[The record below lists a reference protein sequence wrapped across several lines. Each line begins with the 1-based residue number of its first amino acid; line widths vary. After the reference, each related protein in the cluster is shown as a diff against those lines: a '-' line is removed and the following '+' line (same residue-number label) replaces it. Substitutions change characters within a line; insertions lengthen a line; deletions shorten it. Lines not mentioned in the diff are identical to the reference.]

1 MSVDLNDVKIKGQT
15 GDPFGPNYVGPTNLG
30 RAKIDPLGETAILGA
45 SAYAAKKPLHI
56 LEMVGAVSTD
66 AKNFSDIQS
75 ELLSQKGFNPIR
87 KVKNIGRGLKRIS
100 NVVRDIA
107 NPRQVEVAGM
117 PGLRI
122 NSGDVDNVNAM
133 KIDQRLEG
141 FDTTRAQRG
150 KLRTEEI
157 TRQRQIQE
165 ADLKKQLNLEKGKPN
180 RAESNIREKR
190 GYLGTPTDFTEVK
203 VKEWIDANPDPR
215 IRERIGKSDAYGK
228 PIAEGAATRGEYP
241 QFPGQKQSKKVN
253 AAIKKDLGLEYTVE
267 QHHLIHLRDSATIGK
282 HLDGLNDPI
291 TKAATYDYMM
301 KRFGI
306 VPGNFDLNIA
316 NIPAGPHRLGVGGD
330 LHTWLDRLGY
340 EDYWSDF
347 SKKWAG
353 KTPTST
359 DILDAFD
366 LYMDQVFHP
375 MMIKLDDLVKKNPT
389 KGKFEGAYVPQYLVD
404 EAKARVKHL
413 QLPSRPQKLR
423 GTQAGA
429 EEAIEAQMGQAY
441 KSGLGDRGAYYQE
454 KVGDTLI
461 TGRRHYRSPDQ
472 KKIAAKDLQIKRKKD
487 RLSIANN

>member
-1 MSVDLNDVKIKGQT
+1 
-15 GDPFGPNYVGPTNLG
+15 
-30 RAKIDPLGETAILGA
+30 
-45 SAYAAKKPLHI
+45 
-56 LEMVGAVSTD
+56 
-66 AKNFSDIQS
+66 
-75 ELLSQKGFNPIR
+75 
-87 KVKNIGRGLKRIS
+87 
-100 NVVRDIA
+100 
-107 NPRQVEVAGM
+107 
-117 PGLRI
+117 
-122 NSGDVDNVNAM
+122 
-133 KIDQRLEG
+133 
-141 FDTTRAQRG
+141 
-150 KLRTEEI
+150 
-157 TRQRQIQE
+157 
-165 ADLKKQLNLEKGKPN
+165 
-180 RAESNIREKR
+180 
-190 GYLGTPTDFTEVK
+190 
-203 VKEWIDANPDPR
+203 
-215 IRERIGKSDAYGK
+215 
-228 PIAEGAATRGEYP
+228 
-241 QFPGQKQSKKVN
+241 
-253 AAIKKDLGLEYTVE
+253 
-267 QHHLIHLRDSATIGK
+267 
-282 HLDGLNDPI
+282 
-291 TKAATYDYMM
+291 MM